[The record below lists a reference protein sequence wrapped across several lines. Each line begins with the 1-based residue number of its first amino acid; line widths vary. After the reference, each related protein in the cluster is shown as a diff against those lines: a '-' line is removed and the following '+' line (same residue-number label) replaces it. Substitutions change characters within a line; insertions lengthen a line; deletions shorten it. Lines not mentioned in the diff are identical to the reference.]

1 MRLSQSRGLIISGLL
16 FACLGAIAM
25 AQDVTSKKKPH
36 FTYEGLA
43 PAKIS
48 LFKTHGL
55 LRQVGLSL
63 ARWTVPDLADQ
74 AIVGYAFPIESFT
87 AWKAE
92 KLRQQLIENKVGVA
106 KKLKQGGYAVMPP
119 STAKSLGLISYGD
132 PDAFYRTIMEAKLGI
147 KIVAPT
153 KNFLDV
159 SSDSKISHWNDIKLP
174 PDKFEK
180 KFGSLKAPPA
190 RAK

>member
-43 PAKIS
+43 SAKIS

-55 LRQVGLSL
+55 VRQVGLSL

-132 PDAFYRTIMEAKLGI
+132 PDAFAKMIEAKLGV
-147 KIVAPT
+147 KIVVPT
-153 KNFLDV
+153 KKFLDV
-159 SSDSKISHWNDIKLP
+159 SSDNKISHWNDIKLL